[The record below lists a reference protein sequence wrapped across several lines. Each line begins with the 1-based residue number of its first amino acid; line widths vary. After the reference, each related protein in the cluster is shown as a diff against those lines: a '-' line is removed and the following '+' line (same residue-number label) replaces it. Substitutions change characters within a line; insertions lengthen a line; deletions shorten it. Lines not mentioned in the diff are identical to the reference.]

1 MTFSLIFIMLLLP
14 PVMQNGV
21 EGKSGMRSGLPVLDE
36 HMAVCVTSFPGFH
49 VTTLCLP
56 NVMLPDPCR
65 IPIPLLN
72 SLLLLLIRHLQYR
85 THFCAN
91 FILQVTNAQ
100 RPGNNTNLVHSLARV
115 RNSLL
120 CKFHTAI
127 DECTKAWEQH

>member
-1 MTFSLIFIMLLLP
+1 MTFDLFLNFYHAFAASSYAKWSR
-14 PVMQNGV
+14 

-56 NVMLPDPCR
+56 NVMLPDPCL

-72 SLLLLLIRHLQYR
+72 SLLLLLIRHLQYG

-115 RNSLL
+115 SYRRDWDS
-120 CKFHTAI
+120 FPPPAEI
-127 DECTKAWEQH
+127 

>member
-1 MTFSLIFIMLLLP
+1 
-14 PVMQNGV
+14 
-21 EGKSGMRSGLPVLDE
+21 MRSGLPVLDE

-72 SLLLLLIRHLQYR
+72 SLLLLLIRHLQYG

-100 RPGNNTNLVHSLARV
+100 RPGNNTNLVHSLASVSYRRDWDSLPPC
-115 RNSLL
+115 RNLKIINCLNSYNRIYN
-120 CKFHTAI
+120 TI
-127 DECTKAWEQH
+127 TKYTIIRGLVYYS